1 MAIGIVCEYN
11 PFHKGHL
18 YHLQSA
24 RTAYADHFDCSP
36 SNIPIICV
44 MSGHYVQ
51 RGEPALLDKWT
62 RTRMALAAGASLVIE
77 LPTYYSTATAEWF
90 ALGAIS
96 LLHHTGLVDSIS
108 FGMEAPEQLP
118 DLQKLCSHLVP
129 ESDQFRRLL
138 QEHLASF
145 PSFAAARQ
153 ATLESLIQTPLAL
166 QSPNTILVLEYLKS
180 IAKFS
185 WTPILFP
192 VTRASAGYHDLSI
205 DAKFPSASAIRRQA
219 GKGHSILPYLPD
231 CCAPFIS
238 EHSIFTQDLMQ
249 HLNFALSF
257 YTEEN
262 LRQIDEITEGLENR
276 ILAIANDSPS
286 YNDFLE
292 RLKTKRYPTSR
303 LRRILLNTL
312 LHITTTRK
320 KELLFSEGPAY
331 IRVLGFRKEHQLLLS
346 QLNQKATLPVITNLS
361 RQLNSLPPR
370 ALEMLTD
377 ELRFSKIYSSVHPTL
392 QQDCEF
398 RTPLI
403 VFE

>member
-18 YHLQSA
+18 YHLQTA
-24 RTAYADHFDCSP
+24 RATYANLYGCTP
-36 SNIPIICV
+36 AAIPIICV

-90 ALGAIS
+90 AYGSIS

-118 DLQKLCSHLVP
+118 SLQNLCNHLVP
-129 ESDQFRRLL
+129 ESDLFRDRLQHQL
-138 QEHLASF
+138 TVMPTFAS
-145 PSFAAARQ
+145 ARQ
-153 ATLESLIQTPLAL
+153 AALESLIDAPLAL

-180 IAKFS
+180 MSKLNWS
-185 WTPILFP
+185 PTPLP
-192 VTRASAGYHDLSI
+192 VMRVSAGYHDLSTE
-205 DAKFPSASAIRRQA
+205 ALFPSASAIRRQA
-219 GKGHSILPYLPD
+219 ANGCSIQSYLPD
-231 CCAPFIS
+231 CCAPYATAS
-238 EHSIFTQDLMQ
+238 QVFTQDLMQ
-249 HLNFALSF
+249 SLNYVLCSHSEISL
-257 YTEEN
+257 EE
-262 LRQIDEITEGLENR
+262 IDEVSEGLENR
-276 ILAIANDSPS
+276 ILAAANDSPS
-286 YNDFLE
+286 YCTLLD

-312 LHITTTRK
+312 LNITSVRK
-320 KELLFSEGPAY
+320 QELQFFTGPAY
-331 IRVLGFRKEHQLLLS
+331 IRVLGFRKDQQALLS
-346 QLNQKATLPVITNLS
+346 QLTQNATLPVITNLS
-361 RQLNSLPPR
+361 RQFAQLPPR
-370 ALEMLTD
+370 AKAMLED
-377 ELRFSKIYSSVHPTL
+377 EIRFSKIYSSVHPSL

-403 VFE
+403 VH